1 LEETKEGFLYQNLLI
16 ESSLYQSLHH
26 LDSELALEVQKEGCE
41 CGGVLHRALY
51 RRRPRG
57 APASTSREYQWRWSF
72 CCAEEGCRRRCTPPS
87 VLFLGRKVYF
97 AAVVVLVSVLRQG
110 PTPMKISKLEELVGV
125 SAQTIARWRRWWLET
140 IARSRFWAAA
150 RGHFRTPVDEK
161 SLPLALLEAFDGD
174 GEQEALVRLLCFLR
188 PLTVSTARDY

>member
-1 LEETKEGFLYQNLLI
+1 MYQNLLK
-16 ESSLYQSLHH
+16 ESSLYQSLHR
-26 LDSELALEVQKEGCE
+26 LDAELALEVQKEGCE

-51 RRRPRG
+51 PRRPRG
-57 APASTSREYQWRWSF
+57 APACTSRDYQWRWSF
-72 CCAEEGCRRRCTPPS
+72 CCSEEGCRRRRTPPS

-110 PTPMKISKLEELVGV
+110 PTPTKISKLEELVGV
-125 SAQTIARWRRWWLET
+125 SAQTIDRWRRWWLKT
-140 IARSRFWAAA
+140 IARSRFWASA

-161 SLPLALLEAFDGD
+161 SLPLALLQAFDGE